1 MQRPQTLLR
10 SVLPLSLSLLL
21 SLSAK
26 AATPLAPELKPDR
39 LIAYKTVDG
48 LELKLH
54 AFEPTSLKASDRRPA
69 IIFFFGGGWSSGD
82 PRQFYAQARALADLG
97 MVAFSADYRVK
108 SRHQT
113 TPFEAVQDARSAI
126 RWVREHA
133 ATLGVDPDR
142 IVAAGGSAGGHLA
155 ACTAV
160 IASPS
165 DAGENAK
172 ISSVPNALV
181 LFNPVLDTTE
191 RGYGAKN
198 FKAEQQTTLSPC
210 HHVRKGFGPTII
222 FHGTADTTVP
232 FENAERFTR
241 LMTAAGNLCVLVPFE
256 GKGHGFFNGKL
267 LRPASDEVDYN
278 LTLQRTIEFLT
289 AHGYIPAKR

>member
-1 MQRPQTLLR
+1 MHCLQTLLR
-10 SVLPLSLSLLL
+10 SVLALSLSFLLA
-21 SLSAK
+21 LSAAA
-26 AATPLAPELKPDR
+26 AATTAEVKPDR
-39 LIAYKTVDG
+39 LTTYKTVDG

-54 AFEPTSLKASDRRPA
+54 TFEPTGLKASDRRPA
-69 IIFFFGGGWSSGD
+69 IVFFFGGGWSSGD
-82 PRQFYAQARALADLG
+82 PKQFYAQARALADLG
-97 MVAFSADYRVK
+97 VVAFSADYRVK

-113 TPFEAVQDARSAI
+113 TPFEAVHDARSAI

-155 ACTAV
+155 ACTGLGLGGAEQ
-160 IASPS
+160 A
-165 DAGENAK
+165 ENAK

-181 LFNPVLDTTE
+181 LFNPVLDTTAQ
-191 RGYGAKN
+191 GYGAKN
-198 FKAEQQTTLSPC
+198 FKAEQQTDLSPC
-210 HHVRKGFGPTII
+210 HRVRKGLGPTII

-241 LMTAAGNLCVLVPFE
+241 LMTAAGNLCVLVPFD